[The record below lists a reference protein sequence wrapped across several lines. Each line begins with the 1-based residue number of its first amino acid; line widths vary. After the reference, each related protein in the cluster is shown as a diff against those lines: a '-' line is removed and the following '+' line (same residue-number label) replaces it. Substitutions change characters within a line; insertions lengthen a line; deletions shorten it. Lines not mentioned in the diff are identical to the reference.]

1 MIIDSEKAI
10 RLLCDNDVISYSACA
25 KLYRSDLVKT
35 LRFDVNT
42 GILEDY
48 LFVCNYI
55 TRCKNITVIPE
66 YLYFYVKRE
75 NSALGRAFSHKR
87 LDLIYSYRES
97 IKLLSDCLP
106 NTVPYIYGCYKTEL
120 IELLCR
126 IPQNEEFEDDKEI
139 IVRELS
145 RIREQKIKGSLKKAI
160 KIKLFEL
167 SPILYRNVIG
177 CYRKK
182 CN

>member
-1 MIIDSEKAI
+1 M
-10 RLLCDNDVISYSACA
+10 LCNNDVISYSSCA
-25 KLYRSDLVKT
+25 KLYRSDLIKT

-55 TRCKNITVIPE
+55 TRCNRITVLPE

-75 NSALGRAFSHKR
+75 NSALGRDFTHKR

-97 IKLLSDCLP
+97 IKLLSNCFP

-120 IELLCR
+120 IELLYR
-126 IPQNEEFEDDKEI
+126 IPQKEEFEDDKETI
-139 IVRELS
+139 ICELS
-145 RIREQKIKGSLKKAI
+145 HIRDQKIKGNLRRLI
-160 KIKLFEL
+160 KIKLFDI
-167 SPILYRNVIG
+167 SPILYKIVVG